1 MIFSCACI
9 TFSPIFSDFIP
20 AIRRPESERIE
31 RRTMGKLLLIIISAV
46 LVNNFVL
53 MRFLGLCPF
62 LGVSRRVKTAIGMSG
77 AVVFVMTMASVVT
90 WVIYRFV
97 LIPFDLVYLRTVTF
111 ILVIASLVQ
120 LVELALQKLSPALYK
135 ALGIYLPLIT
145 TNCAVLGVSVLNIQ
159 KEYSLLDTTIFGFGA
174 ALGFGLAMLLFSGLR
189 ERIDLCDT
197 PLPFRGTAIALITAG
212 LLSLAFMGFTGLV
225 KL

>member
-1 MIFSCACI
+1 
-9 TFSPIFSDFIP
+9 
-20 AIRRPESERIE
+20 
-31 RRTMGKLLLIIISAV
+31 MGKLLLIIISAV
-46 LVNNFVL
+46 LVNNYVL
-53 MRFLGLCPF
+53 LRFLGLCPF
-62 LGVSRRVKTAIGMSG
+62 LGVSRRFRTAAGMSG
-77 AVVFVMTMASVVT
+77 AVVFVITMASVVT
-90 WVIYRFV
+90 WVVYRFI
-97 LIPFDLVYLRTVTF
+97 LTPLNLVYLQTVTF

-145 TNCAVLGVSVLNIQ
+145 TNCAVLGVAVLNIQ
-159 KEYSLLDTTIFGFGA
+159 KEYTLLETAVFGFGA

-225 KL
+225 KV

>member
-1 MIFSCACI
+1 
-9 TFSPIFSDFIP
+9 
-20 AIRRPESERIE
+20 
-31 RRTMGKLLLIIISAV
+31 MGKLLLIIISAV
-46 LVNNFVL
+46 LVNNYVL
-53 MRFLGLCPF
+53 LRFLGLCPF
-62 LGVSRRVKTAIGMSG
+62 LGVSRRVKTAAGMSG

-90 WVIYRFV
+90 WVVYRFV
-97 LIPFDLVYLRTVTF
+97 LTPFNLVYLQTVTF

-145 TNCAVLGVSVLNIQ
+145 TNCAVLGVAVLNIQ
-159 KEYSLLDTTIFGFGA
+159 KEYTLLETAVFGFGA

-225 KL
+225 KV

>member
-1 MIFSCACI
+1 MK
-9 TFSPIFSDFIP
+9 
-20 AIRRPESERIE
+20 
-31 RRTMGKLLLIIISAV
+31 KLLLIIIGAV
-46 LVNNFVL
+46 LVNNYVL
-53 MRFLGLCPF
+53 MRFLGICPF
-62 LGVSRRVKTAIGMSG
+62 LGVSRRVKTAMGMSG
-77 AVVFVMTMASVVT
+77 AVLFVMTMASVVT

-97 LIPFDLVYLRTVTF
+97 LTPYNLIYLQTVTF

-120 LVELALQKLSPALYK
+120 LVELALQKLSPGLYK

-159 KEYSLLDTTIFGFGA
+159 KEHTLLETSIFGFGA

-197 PLPFRGTAIALITAG
+197 PVPFRGTAIGLITAG